1 VALGQAGVQLSA
13 TAAVDYHQLMSI
25 DKTPG
30 FHYRLGL
37 NQPAASPTVR
47 RITEMAEAIRRETDG
62 EFLIEVFPE
71 SRLGPDPKMFADM
84 RSGALE
90 FFMAGATL
98 GEVAPTSALPLL
110 PFAFR
115 DSKAVFAALDGALGD
130 QIRGELAQN
139 GIHAFRHCL
148 QNGFHHL
155 TTSTR
160 PIHTAADLAGLK
172 IRSPG
177 GAIARDFFEAFGA
190 EAGYVPFSQMYNALK
205 ACEFDG
211 QSDPLGVVL
220 SLRLY
225 EVQTYLSLTAHWWSG
240 FTLLANAATWRPLPR
255 ELQDAVERNAARFAL
270 LQRADIEQ
278 VNAAG
283 AEKLASNGMQVNTA
297 DLDSFRANLGPF
309 YARWREKAGPAT
321 WRLLESYAGGI
332 GR

>member
-1 VALGQAGVQLSA
+1 MKETETSR
-13 TAAVDYHQLMSI
+13 
-25 DKTPG
+25 
-30 FHYRLGL
+30 FRYRLGL
-37 NQPAASPTVR
+37 NQPVASATVR
-47 RITEMAEAIRRETDG
+47 RLTEMAGAIREESGG
-62 EFLIEVFPE
+62 ELIIEVFPE
-71 SRLGPDPKMFADM
+71 SRLGPDPKMFADL

-115 DSKAVFAALDGALGD
+115 DSKTVFAAHDGALGD
-130 QIRGELAQN
+130 RIRNELAQH

-155 TTSTR
+155 TTSNR
-160 PIHTAADLAGLK
+160 PIRTAADLAGAK

-190 EAGYVPFSQMYNALK
+190 TAGYVPFSQMYDN
-205 ACEFDG
+205 FDG

-225 EVQTYLSLTAHWWSG
+225 EVQSCLSLTAHWWSG
-240 FTLLANAATWRPLPR
+240 FTLLANDAAWRALPR
-255 ELQDAVERNAARFAL
+255 KLQEIVERNAENYAL
-270 LQRADIEQ
+270 LQRDDIEQ

-283 AEKLASNGMQVNTA
+283 AEELTRRGMQVNTA
-297 DLDSFRANLGPF
+297 DIESFKARLGGF
-309 YARWREKAGPAT
+309 YASWREKAGPAT
-321 WRLLESYAGGI
+321 WRLLESYAGEIRG
-332 GR
+332 

>member
-1 VALGQAGVQLSA
+1 
-13 TAAVDYHQLMSI
+13 MSI
-25 DKTPG
+25 DKTSQY
-30 FHYRLGL
+30 HYRLGL
-37 NQPAASPTVR
+37 NQPAGSPTVR
-47 RITEMAEAIRRETDG
+47 RITEMAEAIIRETDG

-71 SRLGPDPKMFADM
+71 SRLGPDPKMFADL
-84 RSGALE
+84 RNGALE
-90 FFMAGATL
+90 FFIAGATL

-115 DSKAVFAALDGALGD
+115 ESKAVFAALDGALGD
-130 QIRGELAQN
+130 QIRSELEQN

-177 GAIARDFFEAFGA
+177 GAIARDFFAAFGA
-190 EAGYVPFSQMYNALK
+190 EAGYVPFNQMYDALK
-205 ACEFDG
+205 ARSFDG

-225 EVQTYLSLTAHWWSG
+225 EVQSYLSLTAHWWSG
-240 FTLLANAATWRPLPR
+240 FTLLANATAWNALPQ
-255 ELQDAVERNAARFAL
+255 EIHQVVERNAQKFAL
-270 LQRADIEQ
+270 LQRDDIER

-283 AEKLASNGMQVNTA
+283 AEELARKGMTVNTA
-297 DLDSFRANLGPF
+297 DTVSFRARLGDF
-309 YARWREKAGPAT
+309 YANWLQKAGPTT
-321 WRLLESYAGGI
+321 WRLLESYAGEISG
-332 GR
+332 